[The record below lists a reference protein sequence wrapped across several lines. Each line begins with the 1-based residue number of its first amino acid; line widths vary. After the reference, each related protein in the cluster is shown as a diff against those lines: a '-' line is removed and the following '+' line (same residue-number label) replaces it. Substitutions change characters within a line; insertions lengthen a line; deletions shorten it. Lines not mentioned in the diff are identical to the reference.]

1 MRMPLDCFLPRG
13 PWEPLPSPGSWPA
26 GREERRGEE
35 EMREGPFLALPVREV
50 PRGALLRAPEAA
62 PLRAAPAWDSPEWD
76 GAWALPDA
84 WDALPV
90 WAAPVRLSFRPW
102 LEPAE
107 PALRAPEVPEP
118 SGRRMLR
125 CSLESMR
132 TASFA
137 ENSLD
142 VLWRKPPAV
151 RVFAQTKTDGRGPP
165 CWYYTTT
172 HPAKYS
178 EIPLKIV

>member
-1 MRMPLDCFLPRG
+1 MRMPLDWFLPRG
-13 PWEPLPSPGSWPA
+13 AWEPPPSPGSCPA

-35 EMREGPFLALPVREV
+35 EMREGPFLALAREA

-62 PLRAAPAWDSPEWD
+62 PPRAAPEWDSPEWD
-76 GAWALPDA
+76 GAWV
-84 WDALPV
+84 LPV
-90 WAAPVRLSFRPW
+90 WGVPARLSFRPW
-102 LEPAE
+102 LELAE
-107 PALRAPEVPEP
+107 PALWAPEVPEP